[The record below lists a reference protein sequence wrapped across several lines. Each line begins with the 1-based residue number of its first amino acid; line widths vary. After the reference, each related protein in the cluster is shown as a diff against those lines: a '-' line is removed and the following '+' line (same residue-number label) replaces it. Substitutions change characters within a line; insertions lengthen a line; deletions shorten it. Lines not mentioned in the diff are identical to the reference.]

1 MKNLTKIFVAVVA
14 LFALS
19 CTTDATNDLGANVA
33 GQTTLTL
40 SLDATRTHIANE
52 VNGVYPMYWSEGDQI
67 SVNGVASAALTAAQA
82 GKTSAVFTVDGVHT
96 TYNVAYPA
104 AAEGQV
110 LFAAE
115 QVHAGNATFGK
126 GVSTLYGVGSA
137 EAGVELHHLTGI
149 LKIGVT
155 GEATLTHAQVSTIDR
170 APIAGAFDI
179 NFTNGEVAPGTEAVS
194 AINYSFGNGVA
205 LSSEPTYMH
214 IAVPAGI
221 YSELYV
227 TLYDSNNGVMYA
239 TVKADEQKPLTAG
252 NLRAF
257 TSSIAYKADESLFA
271 IRDVASLKAFK
282 QAVED
287 ANNPLAVDAV
297 LVADVDLTGEAWTSI
312 EGYAKTLHGNGYAIK
327 GLTAP
332 LFGTTSASIKGLHLE
347 GVDITETANPNVGA
361 FARTI
366 SATDTTQPSLEHCSA
381 SGSIK
386 VNCTAFTLPSGGSTI
401 ESFAI
406 GGLVGYVKGVDFSY
420 CTSNVALDIDQV
432 IATSNATNI
441 YMSVAGIAGLV
452 NKYTTTASVDILS
465 DLHYCENSANIDVH
479 EVSYTT
485 ASYDGGKVIPYVA
498 GIAGRFISG
507 NAACTVSHITNRGNI
522 SVQGFYGLGV
532 YDDKNNVD
540 YKDIDPCVAGAVAYL
555 QTTNGSHI
563 YNYGKV
569 TYTDGRSWHLFIG
582 GTIGMVGKN
591 SVLANV
597 ENHGEVALTSTPKI
611 VNLHCAGVAAHT
623 CDGCVLNECENHG
636 KIAVNAGCSVSGKSG
651 HRFFRVGGVVAYSR
665 GEINNCSNEANIDC
679 SGSIAG
685 APNWQDVAIGG
696 VVAVAYSKPVT
707 NCSNNSTIKVAM
719 NNSVTT
725 DAAYL
730 GHTNIGGVVGI
741 AATYCKNVVNN
752 SRLII
757 YGNVLKMYLGGCA
770 GYVGATDNAE
780 KVGGYTNNGVLE
792 FRGASGASTT
802 SACKITTEARIG
814 GCVGSANGA
823 TLYNLTNNES
833 GALNFNNV
841 NYAGTVYVG
850 GCLGYGGAI
859 STGDNH
865 APVNY
870 ANDGT
875 AMNYV
880 SGVAP
885 NLLLGGSNLTNH
897 TTGVVTATLK
907 SGSNTYVSGV
917 AGFAKADCT
926 DLLNEAHLYLKGA
939 TTGLTMFSGVLSNAN
954 ADNLTLTR
962 LANTGNLT
970 LDGTFSGNTRIS
982 GLQPDTNMIQTWDS
996 CYNSGTITV
1005 TAESKISNEF
1015 RVGGL
1020 LAYTRTA
1027 NKNNTLKNCYNTGN
1041 IVIEKG
1047 ASFSKLAYIGGLI
1060 GHTIN
1065 YTPTIEGKFY
1075 NSGNISVLNAA
1086 TATADLLVGGVVGNA
1101 AAKISDASCVCDLN
1115 VVGMTEK
1122 ASSPA
1127 VGVGFI
1133 VGNHRG
1139 TTALVSGCKLSGRVA
1154 FTESNGTPNWE
1165 NYKLGGSYDEDL
1177 DEFSEP
1183 LWSSKIYGGSWN
1195 GSSDNYDGC
1204 SYLAKIE

>member
-1 MKNLTKIFVAVVA
+1 MKNLIKIFVAVVA
-14 LFALS
+14 LFAFS
-19 CTTDATNDLGANVA
+19 CATDTTNDLGANLA

-40 SLDATRTHIANE
+40 SLDGTRTHIEGE
-52 VNGVYPMYWSEGDQI
+52 VGGVYPMYWSEGDQI

-82 GKTSAVFTVDGVHT
+82 GKTSATFTLSGELAT
-96 TYNVAYPA
+96 PYCVAYPA
-104 AAEGQV
+104 AEANKV
-110 LFAAE
+110 LFASN
-115 QVHAGNATFGK
+115 QVHNTNTTFGN
-126 GVSTLYGVGSA
+126 GVSTMYGYGA
-137 EAGVELHHLTGI
+137 KGVELHHLTGV

-155 GEATLTHAQVSTIDR
+155 GTATLTHAQISTADR

-179 NFTNGEVAPGTEAVS
+179 DFTSGEVTPSADAVT
-194 AINYSFGNGVA
+194 AINYSFGSGVT

-214 IAVPAGI
+214 IAVPAGV
-221 YSELYV
+221 YGELYV

-239 TVKADEQKPLTAG
+239 TVKANDTKPLTAG
-252 NLRAF
+252 NLRSF
-257 TSSIAYKADESLFA
+257 TSSLAYKADESLFV
-271 IRDVASLKAFK
+271 IRDAASLKAFK

-297 LVADVDLTGEAWTSI
+297 LVADVDLAGEAWTSI

-332 LFGTTSASIKGLHLE
+332 LFGTTSASIKSLHLK
-347 GVDITETANPNVGA
+347 GVNINETANPNVGA

-366 SATDTTQPSLEHCSA
+366 TATDTVSPSLEHCSA
-381 SGSIK
+381 SGSLV
-386 VNCTAFTLPSGGSTI
+386 VNCTSYTLPSGGSTI

-406 GGLVGYVKGVDFSY
+406 GGLVGYVKGVDFAH
-420 CTSNVALDIDQV
+420 CTNEVALDVDQV
-432 IATSNATNI
+432 IATSNTTNI
-441 YMSVAGIAGLV
+441 YLSVAGIAGLV
-452 NKYTTTASVDILS
+452 NKYTTTASVDVLS
-465 DLHYCENSANIDVH
+465 DLNHCENKANIDVH

-485 ASYDGGKVIPYVA
+485 VSYDGGKVIPYVA

-522 SVQGFYGLGV
+522 SVQGYYGLGV

-582 GTIGMVGKN
+582 GTIGMLGKN

-597 ENHGEVALTSTPKI
+597 ENHGEVTLSSTPKI

-623 CDGCVLNECENHG
+623 CDGSSLTDCENNG
-636 KIAVNAGCSVSGKSG
+636 KIAINAGCTVNGKTG
-651 HRFFRVGGVVAYSR
+651 HRYFRVGGIVGFSR
-665 GEINNCSNEANIDC
+665 GSITNCSNEENIDC

-685 APNWQDVAIGG
+685 APNWQDVAVGG
-696 VVAVAYSKPVT
+696 IAAVAYSHSIT
-707 NCSNNSTIKVAM
+707 NCQNNSTIKVAM
-719 NNSVTT
+719 NNSVTS

-730 GHTNIGGVVGI
+730 GHTNIGGIVGI
-741 AATYCKNVVNN
+741 AALPCNNVTNN

-757 YGNVLKMYLGGCA
+757 YGNVLKLYLGGCA
-770 GYVGATDNAE
+770 GYVGTAENAN
-780 KVGGYTNNGVLE
+780 KIGGYTNNGILE

-814 GCVGSANGA
+814 GCVGSADGA
-823 TLYNLTNNES
+823 TLYNLTNNEA
-833 GALNFNNV
+833 GVLNFNNV
-841 NYAGTVYVG
+841 NYSGTIYVG

-859 STGDNH
+859 DTGDNH
-865 APVNY
+865 APINY
-870 ANDGT
+870 ANDGN
-875 AMNYV
+875 ARSYV

-885 NLLLGGSNLTNH
+885 CLLLGGSNLTNH
-897 TTGVVTATLK
+897 KTGIVTATLK

-926 DLLNEAHLYLKGA
+926 DFVNEANLYLNGA
-939 TTGLTMFSGVLSNAN
+939 TTALTMFSGVLSNAN
-954 ADNLTLTR
+954 ADNVTLTR
-962 LANTGNLT
+962 LCNKGDLT
-970 LDGTFSGNTRIS
+970 LNGTFSGDTRIS
-982 GLQPDTNMIQTWDS
+982 GLQTDTNMIQTWDS

-1005 TAESKISNEF
+1005 TAETTISNNF

-1027 NKNNTLKNCYNTGN
+1027 NKTNTLKDCYNTGD
-1041 IVIEKG
+1041 IVVEKG
-1047 ASFSKLAYIGGLI
+1047 ASFSKIAYIGGLI
-1060 GHTIN
+1060 GHTVN
-1065 YTPTIEGKFY
+1065 YTPTINGSFY

-1086 TATADLLVGGVVGNA
+1086 TATSDLLVGGVVGNA
-1101 AAKISDASCVCDLN
+1101 AAKIIDASCVCDIN
-1115 VVGMTEK
+1115 VVGMVEK

-1139 TTALVSGCKLSGRVA
+1139 TTALVGNCKLSGRLA
-1154 FTESNGTPNWE
+1154 FTETNGTPNWE
-1165 NYKLGGSYDEDL
+1165 NYKLGGIFDEDL
-1177 DEFSEP
+1177 DSFSEP

-1195 GSSDNYDGC
+1195 GSSENYDGC
-1204 SYLAKIE
+1204 SYLAKID